1 MHDLFMSA
9 WLWLRLEDTSLNNIV
24 WLDRNNIRGLIH
36 SVNNKYKISWLHDN
50 KYNYIIN
57 TITQ

>member
-9 WLWLRLEDTSLNNIV
+9 ELWLRLENASLNNIV
-24 WLDRNNIRGLIH
+24 WINRNNIRSLIQNI
-36 SVNNKYKISWLHDN
+36 NNKYKVFVLHGN

-57 TITQ
+57 TIT